1 MNTMVYRWLFQ
12 WINIRLYNA
21 LHPDWHGYSLLG
33 PLRSGNFNFPTQMFL
48 LKSLSLDNMYLNQ
61 YVGFRERTQG
71 TWMLHPSP
79 LSMLFWSATFFP
91 FLANKRWNLDNLLEN
106 WKPPPLPLFPIQ
118 KNVRCAPKRLHSG
131 MPVFSSLF
139 FLFFWRLIQ
148 RQPIIMQTECLMRW
162 DGEARGEVFAEGEN
176 NHFPV
181 GRSRILW
188 RKPAMPSVKMM
199 VILISIAI
207 EWKCLFWY
215 LYLTKD

>member
-1 MNTMVYRWLFQ
+1 MNTMIYRWLFQ

-106 WKPPPLPLFPIQ
+106 WKPPPLPLFPI
-118 KNVRCAPKRLHSG
+118 KKMLGAPLRG
-131 MPVFSSLF
+131 FTVECLF
-139 FLFFWRLIQ
+139 FPLSSSCFFGVW
-148 RQPIIMQTECLMRW
+148 
-162 DGEARGEVFAEGEN
+162 F
-176 NHFPV
+176 
-181 GRSRILW
+181 
-188 RKPAMPSVKMM
+188 
-199 VILISIAI
+199 
-207 EWKCLFWY
+207 
-215 LYLTKD
+215 KDNR